1 MHALTVGCLEVGK
14 NFSGSTK
21 FFRSWMGVRVSGD
34 ALRYLDM
41 YVHTQPTCKYTCL
54 ARRMHAYD
62 RLYNIIWSVVGIL
75 GERYRP
81 PCNPSK
87 P

>member
-1 MHALTVGCLEVGK
+1 MHALTLGCLEVGK

-34 ALRYLDM
+34 ALQYLDM
-41 YVHTQPTCKYTCL
+41 YVHTQPTCKDTCL
-54 ARRMHAYD
+54 ARRTHAND
-62 RLYNIIWSVVGIL
+62 RLYNLISSVVGIL